1 MSQRVAIRQ
10 KIRWASAVRAWEA
23 FTRWDR
29 LWAREW
35 AEGPWVGGVGRGAI
49 PVAKRVRKGSWEGPV
64 GRGGA
69 EVCKFR
75 SNKLEYA
82 SKKRVS

>member
-1 MSQRVAIRQ
+1 MS
-10 KIRWASAVRAWEA
+10 E
-23 FTRWDR
+23 
-29 LWAREW
+29 
-35 AEGPWVGGVGRGAI
+35 GVGRG
-49 PVAKRVRKGSWEGPV
+49 PLGRGGGEGGHSRCETRPERVLGGACRP
-64 GRGGA
+64 GGA